1 MLCRFSM
8 LQFFLYYVFSL
19 YFPGDNF
26 VIQKKVKQKCTVV
39 SIYAGLHLQKF
50 FCFYFH
56 TFRSKFFC
64 KKISNNSSL
73 FERTFSIYQI
83 TNSEG
88 HNWQIA
94 GHHAPN
100 GQISRYDPPNW
111 QFASYDPLNWQF
123 SSYDGSR
130 NWQFSSYDL
139 AICLIANVVLN
150 IKLLLLVFVRR
161 KIWF

>member
-73 FERTFSIYQI
+73 FETTFSIYQI
-83 TNSEG
+83 TKRV
-88 HNWQIA
+88 IT
-94 GHHAPN
+94 
-100 GQISRYDPPNW
+100 D
-111 QFASYDPLNWQF
+111 
-123 SSYDGSR
+123 
-130 NWQFSSYDL
+130 
-139 AICLIANVVLN
+139 
-150 IKLLLLVFVRR
+150 KLPDITLLTDKFPDMTLLTGNLPVMTLLTDNFPVMMALVTGNFLVT
-161 KIWF
+161 I

>member
-1 MLCRFSM
+1 MSLFD
-8 LQFFLYYVFSL
+8 VTIFSL
-19 YFPGDNF
+19 LCIQPLLSRGHFY
-26 VIQKKVKQKCTVV
+26 VIQNKVKQKCTVV

-64 KKISNNSSL
+64 EKISNNSSL
-73 FERTFSIYQI
+73 FEKTFSIYQI

-94 GHHAPN
+94 RYHAPN